1 MPIMMLKCLT
11 SMRTSF
17 LSNKV
22 SANLIDVLSVNAIGC
37 GKVGK
42 MTHGVFYIVNNRRY
56 GLLIHPVR

>member
-1 MPIMMLKCLT
+1 MV
-11 SMRTSF
+11 RTSF

-56 GLLIHPVR
+56 GLLIHPVP

>member
-1 MPIMMLKCLT
+1 
-11 SMRTSF
+11 MRTSF

-22 SANLIDVLSVNAIGC
+22 SANLINVFSVNTIGC

-42 MTHGVFYIVNNRRY
+42 MTHDVFYFVNNRRY